1 MPDFDIDLVARA
13 RAGSQDAFRALADR
27 YASPVFNLVFR
38 LVRDRG
44 VAQELAQDAFV
55 KAFGALHSFDPTLRF
70 SPWMLRIAH
79 NTAIDYLRRRRLSV
93 VSIDKDPDD
102 PGRAPLLIDERERS
116 PLAHA
121 ELAHLREALDWALGH
136 LRPEYRRLVILR
148 YQEDQSYD
156 EIAAAVGL
164 PLGTVKSHLHR
175 ARQAMARLL
184 EQAGWGPA
192 AGPLQPSSGPDS

>member
-1 MPDFDIDLVARA
+1 MPDIDIDLVARA

-44 VAQELAQDAFV
+44 VAEELAQDAFV

-79 NTAIDYLRRRRLSV
+79 NTAIDFLRRRRLPV

-102 PGRAPLLIDERERS
+102 AGRVPVLIDDRERS

-121 ELAHLREALDWALGH
+121 ELAHLRDALDWALEQ
-136 LRPEYRRLVILR
+136 LRPEYRRLVVLR

-192 AGPLQPSSGPDS
+192 AGPLQPSDGPDP